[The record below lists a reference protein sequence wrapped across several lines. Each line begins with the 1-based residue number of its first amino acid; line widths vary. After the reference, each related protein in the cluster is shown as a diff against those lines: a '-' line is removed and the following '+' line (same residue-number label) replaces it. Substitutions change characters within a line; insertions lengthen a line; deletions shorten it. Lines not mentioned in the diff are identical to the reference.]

1 MRIKFKPF
9 YRLIL
14 LLMLS
19 LVILVL
25 ALSYRLVR
33 ATSGIVEAVKEGNI
47 YKQYNVNPPVRY
59 TEVKSNYYNQNQ

>member
-1 MRIKFKPF
+1 
-9 YRLIL
+9 
-14 LLMLS
+14 MLS